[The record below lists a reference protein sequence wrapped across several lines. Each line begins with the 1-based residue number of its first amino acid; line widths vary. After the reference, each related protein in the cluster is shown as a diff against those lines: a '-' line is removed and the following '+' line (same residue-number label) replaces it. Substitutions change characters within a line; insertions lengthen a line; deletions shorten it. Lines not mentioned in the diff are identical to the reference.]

1 MPKDA
6 QGHALSGA
14 TIEAAAH
21 YDAGIRAFILA
32 YGDAMGQLEAA
43 REAAPGC
50 AMAYLGKAWIQAL
63 SNDRSTVPA
72 ARDVIEAVRTLSLN
86 EREQAHLISLSEAVS
101 GNWSASVSVLDRH
114 LMSYP
119 HDILAHQVALRLDGF
134 QGRFPLGAGRSARA
148 LPLWSK
154 EQAGYGMLLSFY
166 GFGLEETG
174 DYAQA
179 EVMSRTAAELEP
191 YGYWPHHAVSHVLE
205 MTGRPQEGL
214 AWMASREPLWCRK
227 SNTNQVHIHW
237 HKALFHVELG
247 QYAAALILYD
257 EAILPTL
264 RPVGTSLCNATALLW
279 RLETLGTDVGKGRW
293 TELSRL
299 WQGRSGGSV
308 FNDIHAGMTL
318 LRAGEAKAFEDLQAA
333 AMEVASSEVAQAAAY
348 RAIGAP
354 VLEAL
359 RAFES
364 GAHARAVEL
373 LLPARFDVWRMGG
386 SKAQRDLVD
395 WTLTEAAVRGGMRDV
410 ALALANER
418 LALRP
423 ESIPNQTFLARA
435 EGLAAARREA
445 W

>member
-14 TIEAAAH
+14 TAEAARH
-21 YDAGIRAFILA
+21 YDAGVQAFILA
-32 YGDAMGQLEAA
+32 YGDAVGHLDAA
-43 REAAPGC
+43 REAAPSC
-50 AMAYLGKAWIQAL
+50 AMAQLGKAWIQAL
-63 SNDRSTVPA
+63 SNDRATVA
-72 ARDVIEAVRTLSLN
+72 SARGALEPIRALRLN
-86 EREQAHLISLSEAVS
+86 EREQAHLISLGAAVS

-114 LMSYP
+114 LMAYP
-119 HDILAHQVALRLDGF
+119 HDILAHQIAMRLDGF
-134 QGRFPLGAGRSARA
+134 QGRFHLAAGRSARA

-179 EVMSRTAAELEP
+179 EDVSRAAAELEP

-214 AWMASREPLWCRK
+214 GWMASREQQWCQK

-237 HKALFHVELG
+237 HKSLFHVELG
-247 QYAAALILYD
+247 QYAAALALYD

-264 RPVGTSLCNATALLW
+264 RPVGTSLCNAAALLW
-279 RLETLGTDVGKGRW
+279 RLETLGTDVGKDRW
-293 TELSRL
+293 LELSRL

-318 LRAGEAKAFEDLQAA
+318 LRAGEAGAFEDLKAGAIEFASGDAA
-333 AMEVASSEVAQAAAY
+333 QSAAY
-348 RAIGAP
+348 RAIGVP

-359 RAFES
+359 LAFERS
-364 GAHARAVEL
+364 AHARAVEL
-373 LLPARFDVWRMGG
+373 LLSARFDLWRMGG

-395 WTLTEAAVRGGMRDV
+395 WTLTEAALRAGMRDV
-410 ALALANER
+410 ALAMANER

-435 EGLAAARREA
+435 EAL
-445 W
+445 